1 MGYGLKR
8 SAVLFMTQTW
18 GNFVCAFG
26 SRRGYKQGV
35 LITDVRINDQ
45 IRVPEVRLIGAN
57 GEQIGVV
64 ATMKAITLADDA
76 GLDLVEVAPEAHP
89 PVCKL
94 MDYGKYK
101 YEAAQKARDQ
111 RRNQAST
118 QLKEIRLGLKI
129 DDHDYEVK
137 KGHILRFLDGG
148 DKVKIMIKFRG
159 REQSRPEMGIK
170 LLERLA
176 EDIADDGVVESA
188 PRQDGRSMTM
198 VIGPVKKK
206 TDAVSQQR
214 KRREDERQAKRD
226 AKAERALR
234 NQQRVAQQANAPV
247 LKPLTFDQLGS
258 GNLAA
263 AASQAPEPPAAKPA
277 AKSTARK
284 KPASSTTSETSEP
297 AANPVAD
304 TDQSPDDAKPATRKA
319 PARKTAAK
327 TTAAADKPA
336 ATSAK
341 APARRTTGTTKK
353 SAPKT
358 TAGKT
363 DKPATKKAPLK
374 KEEK

>member
-1 MGYGLKR
+1 MGYGFDIHRGIIDADSVGFL
-8 SAVLFMTQTW
+8 
-18 GNFVCAFG
+18 CACFG
-26 SRRGYKQGV
+26 VWHNYKQGV

-45 IRVPEVRLIGAN
+45 IRVPEVRLIGAD

-64 ATMKAITLADDA
+64 ATMKAITMAEDA
-76 GLDLVEVAPEAHP
+76 GLDLVEVAPEARP

-176 EDIADDGVVESA
+176 EDIASDGIVESE

-206 TDAVSQQR
+206 TDAVTQQR

-226 AKAERALR
+226 AKAERAMR
-234 NQQRVAQQANAPV
+234 NQQRVAEQANAPV
-247 LKPLTFDQLGS
+247 LKPLTFDMLGS
-258 GNLAA
+258 ANLGAGAA
-263 AASQAPEPPAAKPA
+263 TGEDTKAAKPA
-277 AKSTARK
+277 PK
-284 KPASSTTSETSEP
+284 KPAAKAPSTAKTT
-297 AANPVAD
+297 
-304 TDQSPDDAKPATRKA
+304 AKPTTRKA
-319 PARKTAAK
+319 PATKTAATK
-327 TTAAADKPA
+327 AAPKTAASTDKST
-336 ATSAK
+336 ATSAAK
-341 APARRTTGTTKK
+341 APTKRTTSTTKK
-353 SAPKT
+353 AAPKT

-363 DKPATKKAPLK
+363 EKPAAKTAALKK

>member
-1 MGYGLKR
+1 M
-8 SAVLFMTQTW
+8 
-18 GNFVCAFG
+18 CFG

-277 AKSTARK
+277 AKSPARK

-297 AANPVAD
+297 AANPAAD
-304 TDQSPDDAKPATRKA
+304 TGQSPDDAKPATRKA

-353 SAPKT
+353 AAPKT

>member
-1 MGYGLKR
+1 MRL
-8 SAVLFMTQTW
+8 V
-18 GNFVCAFG
+18 
-26 SRRGYKQGV
+26 GV
-35 LITDVRINDQ
+35 
-45 IRVPEVRLIGAN
+45 N

-64 ATMKAITLADDA
+64 ATLKAIALADDA

-159 REQSRPEMGIK
+159 REQSRPEMGTK

-206 TDAVSQQR
+206 TDAMSQQR

-263 AASQAPEPPAAKPA
+263 AAPQASEPPAAKPA
-277 AKSTARK
+277 AKSPARK
-284 KPASSTTSETSEP
+284 KPASPTAAETPAP
-297 AANPVAD
+297 AAKPAAA
-304 TDQSPDDAKPATRKA
+304 TAQSAEADAKPATRKA
-319 PARKTAAK
+319 PARKTTAKTATKTATKTAAK
-327 TTAAADKPA
+327 STTAADKPA

-353 SAPKT
+353 AAPKT

>member
-1 MGYGLKR
+1 MCFDLQR
-8 SAVLFMTQTW
+8 S
-18 GNFVCAFG
+18 
-26 SRRGYKQGV
+26 YKQGV

-45 IRVPEVRLIGAN
+45 IRVPEVRLVGVN

-64 ATMKAITLADDA
+64 ATVKAIALADDA
-76 GLDLVEVAPEAHP
+76 GLDLVEVAPEARP

-137 KGHILRFLDGG
+137 KGHILRFLGGG

-206 TDAVSQQR
+206 TDAMSQQR

-258 GNLAA
+258 SNLAVA
-263 AASQAPEPPAAKPA
+263 APQAAEAPAAKPVT
-277 AKSTARK
+277 KSPARK
-284 KPASSTTSETSEP
+284 KPASSAASKTAASAAGSATEDIEIASNETAGDKSP
-297 AANPVAD
+297 A
-304 TDQSPDDAKPATRKA
+304 KKA
-319 PARKTAAK
+319 PARKSSAKSGEKSTTQTEKPAGSSTKAPTRK
-327 TTAAADKPA
+327 TTGA
-336 ATSAK
+336 
-341 APARRTTGTTKK
+341 TKK
-353 SAPKT
+353 AAPKT

>member
-1 MGYGLKR
+1 M
-8 SAVLFMTQTW
+8 
-18 GNFVCAFG
+18 
-26 SRRGYKQGV
+26 
-35 LITDVRINDQ
+35 TDVRINDQ

-263 AASQAPEPPAAKPA
+263 VASQASESPAAKPA
-277 AKSTARK
+277 AKSPARK
-284 KPASSTTSETSEP
+284 KPASSTASETSTPAAKP
-297 AANPVAD
+297 AAN
-304 TDQSPDDAKPATRKA
+304 TDQSPEADEKPATRKA
-319 PARKTAAK
+319 PARKTTAKPAAKTAAK

-336 ATSAK
+336 ATTAK

-353 SAPKT
+353 AAPKT

>member
-1 MGYGLKR
+1 MRL
-8 SAVLFMTQTW
+8 V
-18 GNFVCAFG
+18 
-26 SRRGYKQGV
+26 GV
-35 LITDVRINDQ
+35 
-45 IRVPEVRLIGAN
+45 N

-64 ATMKAITLADDA
+64 ATLKAIALADDA

-258 GNLAA
+258 GSLAA
-263 AASQAPEPPAAKPA
+263 AAPKAPEPPAAKSA
-277 AKSTARK
+277 AKSPARK
-284 KPASSTTSETSEP
+284 KPASPTASKTSAP
-297 AANPVAD
+297 AAKPAAD
-304 TDQSPDDAKPATRKA
+304 ADHSPEADVKPATRKA
-319 PARKTAAK
+319 PARKTTAKTAAK
-327 TTAAADKPA
+327 TAAAADKPA

-341 APARRTTGTTKK
+341 TPTRRTTGTTKK
-353 SAPKT
+353 AAPKT

>member
-1 MGYGLKR
+1 MRL
-8 SAVLFMTQTW
+8 V
-18 GNFVCAFG
+18 
-26 SRRGYKQGV
+26 GV
-35 LITDVRINDQ
+35 
-45 IRVPEVRLIGAN
+45 N

-64 ATMKAITLADDA
+64 ATLKAIALADDA

-258 GNLAA
+258 GSLAA
-263 AASQAPEPPAAKPA
+263 AAPRAPEPPAAKSA
-277 AKSTARK
+277 AKSPARK
-284 KPASSTTSETSEP
+284 KPASPTASKTSAP
-297 AANPVAD
+297 AAKPAAD
-304 TDQSPDDAKPATRKA
+304 ADHSPEADVKPATRKA
-319 PARKTAAK
+319 PARKTTAKTAAK
-327 TTAAADKPA
+327 TAAAADKPA

-341 APARRTTGTTKK
+341 TPTRRTTGTTKK
-353 SAPKT
+353 AAPKT

>member
-1 MGYGLKR
+1 MRL
-8 SAVLFMTQTW
+8 V
-18 GNFVCAFG
+18 
-26 SRRGYKQGV
+26 GV
-35 LITDVRINDQ
+35 
-45 IRVPEVRLIGAN
+45 N

-64 ATMKAITLADDA
+64 ATLKAIALADDA

-159 REQSRPEMGIK
+159 REQSRPEMGTK

-258 GNLAA
+258 GSLAA
-263 AASQAPEPPAAKPA
+263 AAPKAPEPPAAKPA
-277 AKSTARK
+277 TKSPARK
-284 KPASSTTSETSEP
+284 KPASPTASKTSAPEAKSAVQSPETAQS
-297 AANPVAD
+297 AD
-304 TDQSPDDAKPATRKA
+304 TGAKPATRKA
-319 PARKTAAK
+319 PARKTTAKTATK
-327 TTAAADKPA
+327 TTAKSATAADKPA

-353 SAPKT
+353 AAPKT

>member
-1 MGYGLKR
+1 M
-8 SAVLFMTQTW
+8 
-18 GNFVCAFG
+18 
-26 SRRGYKQGV
+26 
-35 LITDVRINDQ
+35 
-45 IRVPEVRLIGAN
+45 RLIGAN

-64 ATMKAITLADDA
+64 ATMKAIALADDA

-258 GNLAA
+258 GSLAA
-263 AASQAPEPPAAKPA
+263 AAPKAPEPPAAKPA
-277 AKSTARK
+277 TKSPARR
-284 KPASSTTSETSEP
+284 KPASPTASKTSATEAKP
-297 AANPVAD
+297 AADAD
-304 TDQSPDDAKPATRKA
+304 HSPEADAKPATRKA
-319 PARKTAAK
+319 PARKTTAK
-327 TTAAADKPA
+327 TATKTAAAADKPA

-341 APARRTTGTTKK
+341 TPTRRTTGTTKK
-353 SAPKT
+353 AAPKT

>member
-1 MGYGLKR
+1 MRL
-8 SAVLFMTQTW
+8 V
-18 GNFVCAFG
+18 
-26 SRRGYKQGV
+26 GV
-35 LITDVRINDQ
+35 
-45 IRVPEVRLIGAN
+45 N

-64 ATMKAITLADDA
+64 ATLKAIALADDA

-258 GNLAA
+258 GSLAA
-263 AASQAPEPPAAKPA
+263 AAPKAPEPPAAKSA
-277 AKSTARK
+277 AKSPARK
-284 KPASSTTSETSEP
+284 KPASPTASKTSATEAKP
-297 AANPVAD
+297 AADAD
-304 TDQSPDDAKPATRKA
+304 HSPEADAKPATRKA
-319 PARKTAAK
+319 PARKTTAK
-327 TTAAADKPA
+327 TATKTAAAADKPA

-341 APARRTTGTTKK
+341 TPTRRTTGTTKK
-353 SAPKT
+353 AAPKT

>member
-1 MGYGLKR
+1 M
-8 SAVLFMTQTW
+8 
-18 GNFVCAFG
+18 
-26 SRRGYKQGV
+26 
-35 LITDVRINDQ
+35 
-45 IRVPEVRLIGAN
+45 RLIGAN

-64 ATMKAITLADDA
+64 ATMKAIALADDA

-258 GNLAA
+258 GSLAA
-263 AASQAPEPPAAKPA
+263 AAPKAPEPPAAKPA
-277 AKSTARK
+277 AKSPARK
-284 KPASSTTSETSEP
+284 KPASSATSETSAP
-297 AANPVAD
+297 AANPAAD
-304 TDQSPDDAKPATRKA
+304 TDQSPDDTKPATRKA

-353 SAPKT
+353 AAPKT

>member
-1 MGYGLKR
+1 M
-8 SAVLFMTQTW
+8 
-18 GNFVCAFG
+18 CFG

-45 IRVPEVRLIGAN
+45 IRVPEVRLVGVN

-64 ATMKAITLADDA
+64 VTMKAVSLADDA
-76 GLDLVEVAPEAHP
+76 GLDLVEVAPDAHP

-129 DDHDYEVK
+129 DSHDYEVK
-137 KGHILRFLDGG
+137 KGHILRFLNGG

-206 TDAVSQQR
+206 TDAMSQQR

-258 GNLAA
+258 SNLSAA
-263 AASQAPEPPAAKPA
+263 APKATEPADVKPA
-277 AKSTARK
+277 KAPARK
-284 KPASSTTSETSEP
+284 KPASSADPETSAAAEKP
-297 AANPVAD
+297 AA
-304 TDQSPDDAKPATRKA
+304 QSPAAAQSPEVGEKPATRKA

-327 TTAAADKPA
+327 TATKTAAKTAKASDAPA
-336 ATSAK
+336 ESSAK
-341 APARRTTGTTKK
+341 TPARKTTSTTKK

>member
-1 MGYGLKR
+1 M
-8 SAVLFMTQTW
+8 
-18 GNFVCAFG
+18 CFG

-206 TDAVSQQR
+206 TDAMSQQR

-263 AASQAPEPPAAKPA
+263 VASQASESPAAKPA
-277 AKSTARK
+277 AKSPARK
-284 KPASSTTSETSEP
+284 KPASPTAAETPAPEAKP
-297 AANPVAD
+297 AAD
-304 TDQSPDDAKPATRKA
+304 TAQGAEADAKPATRKA

-353 SAPKT
+353 AAPKT

>member
-1 MGYGLKR
+1 M
-8 SAVLFMTQTW
+8 
-18 GNFVCAFG
+18 
-26 SRRGYKQGV
+26 
-35 LITDVRINDQ
+35 
-45 IRVPEVRLIGAN
+45 RLIGAN

-258 GNLAA
+258 GSLAA
-263 AASQAPEPPAAKPA
+263 AAPKAPEPPAAKPA
-277 AKSTARK
+277 AKSPARK
-284 KPASSTTSETSEP
+284 KPASSATSETSAP
-297 AANPVAD
+297 AANPAAD
-304 TDQSPDDAKPATRKA
+304 TDQSPDDTKPATRKA

-353 SAPKT
+353 AAPKT

>member
-353 SAPKT
+353 AAPKT

>member
-1 MGYGLKR
+1 MRL
-8 SAVLFMTQTW
+8 V
-18 GNFVCAFG
+18 
-26 SRRGYKQGV
+26 GV
-35 LITDVRINDQ
+35 
-45 IRVPEVRLIGAN
+45 N

-64 ATMKAITLADDA
+64 ATLKAIALADDA

-258 GNLAA
+258 GSLAA
-263 AASQAPEPPAAKPA
+263 AAPKAPEPPAAKPA
-277 AKSTARK
+277 AKSPARK
-284 KPASSTTSETSEP
+284 KPASPTASKTSATEAKP
-297 AANPVAD
+297 AADAD
-304 TDQSPDDAKPATRKA
+304 HSPEADAKPATRKA
-319 PARKTAAK
+319 PARKTTAK
-327 TTAAADKPA
+327 TATKTAAAADKPA

-341 APARRTTGTTKK
+341 TPTRRTTGTTKK
-353 SAPKT
+353 AAPKT

>member
-1 MGYGLKR
+1 M
-8 SAVLFMTQTW
+8 
-18 GNFVCAFG
+18 CFG

-258 GNLAA
+258 GNLVA
-263 AASQAPEPPAAKPA
+263 AASQAPEPPVAKPA
-277 AKSTARK
+277 AKSPARK
-284 KPASSTTSETSEP
+284 KPASSTTSETSAP
-297 AANPVAD
+297 AANPAAD

-353 SAPKT
+353 AAPKT

>member
-1 MGYGLKR
+1 M
-8 SAVLFMTQTW
+8 
-18 GNFVCAFG
+18 CFG
-26 SRRGYKQGV
+26 SRRGYKLGV

-45 IRVPEVRLIGAN
+45 IRVPEVRLVGVN

-64 ATMKAITLADDA
+64 ATMKAVALADDA
-76 GLDLVEVAPEAHP
+76 GLDLVEVAPDAHP

-129 DDHDYEVK
+129 DSHDYEVK
-137 KGHILRFLDGG
+137 KGHILRFLNGG

-206 TDAVSQQR
+206 TDAMSQQR

-258 GNLAA
+258 SNLSAA
-263 AASQAPEPPAAKPA
+263 APKAAEPADVKPA
-277 AKSTARK
+277 KAPARK
-284 KPASSTTSETSEP
+284 KPASSVNPETSAAAKKP
-297 AANPVAD
+297 AA
-304 TDQSPDDAKPATRKA
+304 QSPAAAQSSEVDEKPATRKA
-319 PARKTAAK
+319 SARKTVAKTATKTAAK
-327 TTAAADKPA
+327 TAKASDAPA
-336 ATSAK
+336 ESSAK
-341 APARRTTGTTKK
+341 TPARKTTSTTKK

>member
-1 MGYGLKR
+1 M
-8 SAVLFMTQTW
+8 
-18 GNFVCAFG
+18 
-26 SRRGYKQGV
+26 
-35 LITDVRINDQ
+35 
-45 IRVPEVRLIGAN
+45 
-57 GEQIGVV
+57 
-64 ATMKAITLADDA
+64 
-76 GLDLVEVAPEAHP
+76 
-89 PVCKL
+89 
-94 MDYGKYK
+94 
-101 YEAAQKARDQ
+101 
-111 RRNQAST
+111 
-118 QLKEIRLGLKI
+118 
-129 DDHDYEVK
+129 K